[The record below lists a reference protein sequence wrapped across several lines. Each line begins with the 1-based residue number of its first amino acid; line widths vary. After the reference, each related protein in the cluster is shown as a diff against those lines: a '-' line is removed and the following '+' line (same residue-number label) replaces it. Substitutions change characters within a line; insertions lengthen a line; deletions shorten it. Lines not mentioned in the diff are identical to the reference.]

1 MAHGLSD
8 ELVRAMVLMAQ
19 EYRLERLILFGSRAR
34 GSYRPA
40 SDVDLAASGGDV
52 LRFALALEEEAPTL
66 LSFDVVDLDGQV
78 QRALRDEIE
87 RDGVVLYEKD

>member
-1 MAHGLSD
+1 M
-8 ELVRAMVLMAQ
+8 
-19 EYRLERLILFGSRAR
+19 
-34 GSYRPA
+34 
-40 SDVDLAASGGDV
+40 

-78 QRALRDEIE
+78 QQALRDEIE